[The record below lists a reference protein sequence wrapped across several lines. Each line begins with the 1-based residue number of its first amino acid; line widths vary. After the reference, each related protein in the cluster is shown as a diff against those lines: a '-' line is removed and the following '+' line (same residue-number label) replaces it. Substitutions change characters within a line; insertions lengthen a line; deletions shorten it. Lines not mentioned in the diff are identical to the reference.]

1 MNRGRQTV
9 NDIAVLSRWKLSL
22 AVSFSAVTGYLLF
35 SGTGYGE
42 VGLSGLASSAVAPVG
57 GVDGLDAGA
66 GVVGVVPIVPVAGVA
81 GLAIAAAGVFLL
93 SAGASALN
101 QVTERNSDALM
112 QRTADRPLPSGRMAP
127 PAALAAAALLLAA
140 GSLLLA
146 MCGMMPLLLGAA
158 SIILYN
164 IIYTGLKKK
173 TTLAIVPG
181 ALVGAVPPLIGYTAA
196 GGAMTDTAII
206 LFALFMF
213 LWQMPHFWLLLL
225 RYGEEY
231 EKAGIKTFHRVL
243 NDSTIVRLVMTWIT
257 GSSLL
262 LWVLAAIYIPFSL
275 TAAIILL
282 MLNVIFILAFARIIR
297 AGHDGPRSKYAF
309 LAFNS
314 FTALVMLILIL
325 FA

>member
-1 MNRGRQTV
+1 MKRGRQTV
-9 NDIAVLSRWKLSL
+9 NDIAELSRWKLSL

-42 VGLSGLASSAVAPVG
+42 IGLSGLASSAGSPVA

-146 MCGMMPLLLGAA
+146 MCGMMPLLLGTA

-243 NDSTIVRLVMTWIT
+243 SDSTIVRLVMTWIT

-262 LWVLAAIYIPFSL
+262 LWVLTAIYMPFSP

-282 MLNVIFILAFARIIR
+282 MLNVIFILSFARIIG

>member
-1 MNRGRQTV
+1 MI
-9 NDIAVLSRWKLSL
+9 NDIAELSRWKLSL

-35 SGTGYGE
+35 TGTGSGE
-42 VGLSGLASSAVAPVG
+42 GGLSGFTSSVVAAVTPAG
-57 GVDGLDAGA
+57 GFAGL
-66 GVVGVVPIVPVAGVA
+66 AGVA
-81 GLAIAAAGVFLL
+81 GFSKVAALIGVAGVAIAAAGVFLL

-101 QVTERNSDALM
+101 QYTERKSDALM
-112 QRTADRPLPSGRMAP
+112 ERTAGRPLPSGRMAP

-140 GSLLLA
+140 GSLLLGL
-146 MCGMMPLLLGAA
+146 CGTVPLLLGAN

-164 IIYTGLKKK
+164 LIYTGLKKK
-173 TTLAIVPG
+173 TTLAIIPG

-196 GGAMTDTAII
+196 GGAMTDKAII

-243 NDSTIVRLVMTWIT
+243 SDSTIVRLVMAWIT

-262 LWVLAAIYIPFSL
+262 LWILAAIYMPFSHM
-275 TAAIILL
+275 AAIMLL
-282 MLNVIFILAFARIIR
+282 ILNVIFILAFAGIIG
-297 AGHDGPRSKYAF
+297 AGPDSPRSRFAF
-309 LAFNS
+309 VAFNS
-314 FTALVMLILIL
+314 FTAMVMLILIF